1 MAEKEAVNHPS
12 HYGGANNPYEAIKVI
27 KAWNLGF
34 CLGNTVKYIA
44 RAGKKDIAPPIQD
57 LKKALW
63 YLQEEIRELEHKAL
77 GEEITKNAR
86 MKQVEEL
93 FGQPMSSAFGFDDVE
108 VDYMFIVNNTE
119 NKSVMKALKTNKE
132 HKETLLKLGII
143 KPKK

>member
-12 HYGGANNPYEAIKVI
+12 HYGGASNPYEVIKVI
-27 KAWNLGF
+27 KAWDLGF
-34 CLGNTVKYIA
+34 CLGNTIKYIA

-77 GEEITKNAR
+77 GEEIIKETRRKE
-86 MKQVEEL
+86 MEEL

-108 VDYMFIVNNTE
+108 VDYMFILQNAE